1 MKSKSSSNKAIALID
16 ANNFYASCEQS
27 INPHLRNKP
36 VVILSNNDGCII
48 ARSPEARALRIKMGI
63 PYFKA
68 KERLNRLGVA
78 VLSSNY
84 SLYGDM
90 SKRLMNLLKDYS
102 EEIEIYSIDE
112 AFVSIIRPKDKNLNP
127 WARKVRC
134 LIYQNLGITL
144 TIGIGENKVRAKIA
158 NKLAKN
164 IDYSAGIFDLVRIYD
179 ESDYLRK
186 ISVEKIWGIGKQTS
200 NWLQR
205 KGIKNTKELTDMDE
219 DEIVK
224 KLGIRG
230 KRLQLELKG
239 NKCLP
244 IETIKKPKKEIQVS
258 RSFGKPITKLED
270 LTQALAIYAIKAS
283 AKMRSQN
290 LKSSA
295 ITVFAR
301 TSHYS
306 NDAYQKS
313 AYKKLINATDNTNT
327 ILKIVVELSKE
338 IYNPEHKLSK
348 AGVLMQ
354 NLTNSKYLQQ
364 SIINYESQ
372 EDKNKSII
380 LMKTIDSLN
389 KKFNNKAITW
399 AITKT
404 TQEWTANRN
413 SLSPVSTTDIKK
425 IPIILS

>member
-1 MKSKSSSNKAIALID
+1 MRKKRSLTEAIALVD

-48 ARSPEARALRIKMGI
+48 ARSPEARALKIKMGI
-63 PYFKA
+63 PYFKV

-112 AFVSIIRPKDKNLNP
+112 AFVSVSRPENKNLHP
-127 WARKVRC
+127 WARKLRS

-158 NKLAKN
+158 NNLAKN
-164 IDYSAGIFDLVRIYD
+164 IDTSAGIFDLVRI
-179 ESDYLRK
+179 ENENNYLRGIPVHK
-186 ISVEKIWGIGKQTS
+186 VWGIGKQTS
-200 NWLQR
+200 NWLQS
-205 KGIKNTKELTDMDE
+205 KGIKNAEELRDMDE
-219 DEIVK
+219 NEIIR
-224 KLGIRG
+224 KLGIIG

-244 IETIKKPKKEIQVS
+244 IEKIKKQKKEIQIS

-283 AKMRSQN
+283 AKMRSQK

-306 NDAYQKS
+306 THSYQKS

-327 ILKIVVELSKE
+327 ILKIVIALSKE
-338 IYNPEHKLSK
+338 IYNPEYKLSK

-354 NLTNSKYLQQ
+354 DLTNNQYLQH

-372 EDKNKSII
+372 ENLKRSIN
-380 LMKTIDSLN
+380 LMTTIDSLN

-399 AITKT
+399 AITKRS
-404 TQEWTANRN
+404 QEWAMKRN
-413 SLSPVSTTDIKK
+413 SLSFTSTTDIKK
-425 IPIILS
+425 IPNIMT